1 MTHAGNSTSPRRGD
15 EVEGGRRRTVAIVLA
30 GGTGT
35 RIGLQIPKQL
45 LKIAGKPIM
54 EHTLAVFE
62 DAPDVDEILVLMAQ
76 GFVPEA
82 QQIVDRAGFRKV
94 TKILEGGSTRN
105 ETTRRALDALGAE
118 ECNVLFHDAVR
129 PLLDQR
135 IISDC
140 VTALQ
145 DSEAVDV
152 VIPSA
157 DTIVVVEGETIVDIP
172 SRDRLRRGQTPQ
184 GFRLSTIR
192 RAYERAA
199 EDPAFAAT
207 DDCSVVLRYCPEVAI
222 AVVPGAEHNV
232 KVTNPVDVFLADKL
246 FQLSHRSVRHP
257 DSLEEYARHLRG
269 RTLVVFGGSY
279 GIGEDITRLARR
291 FGATVF
297 PYSRSLT
304 GTDVTD
310 PAAVA
315 AALQEAHDA
324 SGRIDYVVNTAGV
337 LTTGALDE
345 MSEQDIAHI
354 IACNYTAPVS
364 IARAAL
370 PYLQKTGGQL
380 LLFTSSSYTRG
391 RAGYSLYSSTKAAVV
406 NLTQALADEW
416 SDLGVR
422 VNCINPERTRTPM
435 RVRAFGAEPP
445 ETLLTSEA
453 VAMTSLDTLLAP
465 TLTGQVIDVR
475 REGDSA
481 AGLVIDLREEGE
493 QPDRD
498 IDLDIDLD
506 ADRDVDRATT
516 PPPAALDV
524 PEPAPRPL

>member
-1 MTHAGNSTSPRRGD
+1 MDAAHAEHDTGHEQPPAAECGTGL
-15 EVEGGRRRTVAIVLA
+15 RTVAVVLA

-35 RIGLQIPKQL
+35 RVGLQIPKQL

-54 EHTLAVFE
+54 EHAIAVFE
-62 DAPDVDEILVLMAQ
+62 DSAEIDEIVVLMTP

-82 QQIVDRAGFRKV
+82 RAIVDRAGFRKV
-94 TKILEGGSTRN
+94 SQVLEGGQTRN
-105 ETTRRALDALGAE
+105 ETTRRALDALGPA

-140 VTALQ
+140 VAALRGCA
-145 DSEAVDV
+145 AVDV

-157 DTIVVVEGETIVDIP
+157 DTIVVVEDGRVVDVP
-172 SRDRLRRGQTPQ
+172 QRARLRRGQTPQ

-199 EDPAFAAT
+199 RDPAFAAT
-207 DDCSVVLRYCPEVAI
+207 DDVSVVLRYCPEVPI
-222 AVVPGAEHNV
+222 TVVAGAEHNV
-232 KVTNPVDVFLADKL
+232 KVTDPVDVFLVDKL
-246 FQLSHRSVRHP
+246 FQLSHRSVRPEHT
-257 DSLEEYARHLRG
+257 EQEYAQQLRG
-269 RTLVVFGGSY
+269 RTLVVFGGSS
-279 GIGEDITRLARR
+279 GIGEDVVRLARR
-291 FGATVF
+291 LGATVF
-297 PYSRSLT
+297 PFSRSTT

-315 AALQEAHDA
+315 AALARAAAE

-337 LTTGALDE
+337 LTRGSLEE
-345 MSEQDIAHI
+345 MSPEDIAYTV
-354 IACNYTAPVS
+354 ACNFTAPV
-364 IARAAL
+364 AVAQAAL
-370 PYLQKTGGQL
+370 PYLRETRGQL

-391 RAGYSLYSSTKAAVV
+391 RAGYSLYSATKAAVV

-435 RVRAFGAEPP
+435 RLRAFGSEPP
-445 ETLLTSEA
+445 DTLLTSGA
-453 VAMTSLDTLLAP
+453 VAATSLDTLLEP

-475 REGDSA
+475 RGDPP
-481 AGLVIDLREEGE
+481 AGLVLDLPEPPA
-493 QPDRD
+493 QSA
-498 IDLDIDLD
+498 D
-506 ADRDVDRATT
+506 AAT
-516 PPPAALDV
+516 PPPAPSA
-524 PEPAPRPL
+524 PPAHARPA